1 MARDGPRSPRR
12 HCRGRA
18 AAGWH
23 ACGAITRSPPLCPA
37 AVLLRML
44 LLPLVLQHPP
54 ALPHHHRRAHP
65 GAPPRQV
72 FLYSFARKLD
82 RIFSML
88 SDSLASP
95 VRACALVARA
105 QCAWRRPLTCTS
117 ALSIGEASIEHAI
130 LKYTRAVRTRT
141 REHTLIHSFDARRGM
156 NAYAQLRLTLTVCS
170 QRRTSCYDE
179 PARRGDRYHRHGATY
194 ASPRTMRANA
204 SDAPFA

>member
-1 MARDGPRSPRR
+1 MALAPHAATVAAVPPLDGMRAVPSHDHRRCAPLPYFCACCCCRLCCSIRPRSRTTT
-12 HCRGRA
+12 
-18 AAGWH
+18 
-23 ACGAITRSPPLCPA
+23 GAPT
-37 AVLLRML
+37 
-44 LLPLVLQHPP
+44 Q
-54 ALPHHHRRAHP
+54 
-65 GAPPRQV
+65 APPRQV

-117 ALSIGEASIEHAI
+117 ALSIGETSIEHAI

-204 SDAPFA
+204 SGAPFA